1 MDENELV
8 ERARRGDREAFRE
21 LVERHQ
27 DDVFYL
33 ALGLLRNHDDAEDVV
48 QDVFIRTYKKLDR
61 FDGRSRLGTWL
72 YRVTLNA
79 CRDHQRRRR
88 FSQLQESIGLRPTA
102 EDRWVER
109 RPDADPER
117 AAASGRLRADI
128 AHALG
133 RLTSAERDVFVLRQL
148 NQLSIRETA
157 EVTGRAEGTVKNLL
171 FRALRRLRQE
181 LAVYRRAEEAT

>member
-1 MDENELV
+1 MDETELV

-33 ALGLLRNHDDAEDVV
+33 ALGLLRNRDDAEDVV

-79 CRDHQRRRR
+79 CRDHQRRHR
-88 FSQLQESIGLRPTA
+88 FLALRESIGLKPAA
-102 EDRWVER
+102 EDRWVEG

-117 AAASGRLRADI
+117 AAASGRLRADV
-128 AHALG
+128 AQALG
-133 RLTSAERDVFVLRQL
+133 RLTPAERDVFVLRQL

-181 LAVYRRAEEAT
+181 LAVYRQPEEAT

>member
-27 DDVFYL
+27 DDVP
-33 ALGLLRNHDDAEDVV
+33 
-48 QDVFIRTYKKLDR
+48 
-61 FDGRSRLGTWL
+61 
-72 YRVTLNA
+72 
-79 CRDHQRRRR
+79 
-88 FSQLQESIGLRPTA
+88 RPPD
-102 EDRWVER
+102 EERWVEH

-117 AAASGRLRADI
+117 AAVSGRLRADV

-133 RLTSAERDVFVLRQL
+133 RLTPAERDVFVLRQL

-171 FRALRRLRQE
+171 FRALRRLRRE
-181 LAVYRRAEEAT
+181 LAVYGRTEEAT